1 MWRSHFLLRTQARR
15 PRRSALYVRD
25 LYRIVREFRS
35 HGLSRMRSAFT
46 TDGGELEVLHGT
58 PLRNE
63 SVNPQLSHD
72 NSRISRS
79 EKVVSG
85 GAVVDSRRVSG
96 WLTKR
101 GAVERSC
108 TTGGSS
114 LALIGNASGADC
126 GGGAGSR
133 SEAFSIRRL
142 GGSRWRL
149 RRTRCAMGF
158 ERQPGSEQSL
168 GRAMRPGGNAIRM
181 VGVATEMSKSARG
194 KLHERQW
201 RSIGHT
207 RASACRSTSSGR

>member
-1 MWRSHFLLRTQARR
+1 MQVVDASDAPINSVYSVAEQFQ
-15 PRRSALYVRD
+15 
-25 LYRIVREFRS
+25 
-35 HGLSRMRSAFT
+35 GLSTNTCGTGAPVPSSCSPLNA
-46 TDGGELEVLHGT
+46 GGTFLDT
-58 PLRNE
+58 
-63 SVNPQLSHD
+63 LS
-72 NSRISRS
+72 
-79 EKVVSG
+79 VSG
-85 GAVVDSRRVSG
+85 NLCGSG
-96 WLTKR
+96 IKPSSGCGFSQTSVW
-101 GAVERSC
+101 
-108 TTGGSS
+108 S

>member
-1 MWRSHFLLRTQARR
+1 VAFNTPPEPKAPDSLDTYAGTGSTVASQTKGAPSLPGGTLRRHTSKIRTGCANKR
-15 PRRSALYVRD
+15 PSGSVRGVPGNWYPYRDRQLRRSP
-25 LYRIVREFRS
+25 
-35 HGLSRMRSAFT
+35 T
-46 TDGGELEVLHGT
+46 T
-58 PLRNE
+58 
-63 SVNPQLSHD
+63 
-72 NSRISRS
+72 
-79 EKVVSG
+79 
-85 GAVVDSRRVSG
+85 RRLGVTS
-96 WLTKR
+96 WL
-101 GAVERSC
+101 
-108 TTGGSS
+108 S